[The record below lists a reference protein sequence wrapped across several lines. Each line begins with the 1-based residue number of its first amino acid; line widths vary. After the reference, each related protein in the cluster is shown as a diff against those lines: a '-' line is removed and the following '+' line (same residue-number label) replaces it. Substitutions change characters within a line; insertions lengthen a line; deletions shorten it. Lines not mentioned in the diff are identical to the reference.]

1 MVGARVRAGA
11 AALLAC
17 AAFAGLNATA
27 SGQRDE
33 RARDRVQPPTELLRE
48 YPFQQGRLRS
58 RERQG
63 VRSSRAAGAE
73 LPTAG
78 DSDGAWPVT
87 WLALGAAVLLGA
99 LALIARRAQRPSA
112 DRPPSREIGPRTE
125 GTGGRVLGT
134 EPSRPSP
141 AAASR
146 IARFPRGGR
155 RAPAANAYVVA
166 NQKGG
171 VGKTTVSLVLGAAA
185 ARRGRRV
192 LLVDLDPQAS
202 ATSVL
207 AADGDERPSMADV
220 IVDGTR
226 PLREIV
232 VPTTWGLDL
241 APAERRL
248 RSADIGSPRDGSV
261 LRRELT
267 TVADY
272 DLVLIDCP
280 PSLGRLTVEALT
292 AGSRA
297 LIVTEPSY
305 LALHAMEELLDTLD
319 SIAEGQNPS
328 LELGGV
334 VLNRV
339 ESTAEHRRSVAE
351 LEANFGPRLWT
362 PHIPKRAILQ
372 DAMRQGVPP
381 QDLSTH
387 SHYASEIASIFDQL
401 VERFTAVE
409 LKS

>member
-1 MVGARVRAGA
+1 MAGARVRAGA
-11 AALLAC
+11 AVLLAC
-17 AAFAGLNATA
+17 AAFAGLGATA

-33 RARDRVQPPTELLRE
+33 RGRDRVQPPTELLRE
-48 YPFQQGRLRS
+48 YPFEQGRLGS
-58 RERQG
+58 PERPG
-63 VRSSRAAGAE
+63 VRRPRAAGTE

-78 DSDGAWPVT
+78 DSDDAWPVT
-87 WLALGAAVLLGA
+87 WLALGAAALLAA

-112 DRPPSREIGPRTE
+112 DRPLGREIGPRTE
-125 GTGGRVLGT
+125 GTGELALGT

-141 AAASR
+141 GAASR
-146 IARFPRGGR
+146 TGRFPRGGR
-155 RAPAANAYVVA
+155 WAPAANAYVIA

-185 ARRGRRV
+185 ARRGIRV

-207 AADGDERPSMADV
+207 AADGDGRPSMADV
-220 IVDGTR
+220 MIDGTR
-226 PLREIV
+226 PLRETV

-241 APAERRL
+241 VPAERRL
-248 RSADIGSPRDGSV
+248 RSAEINSPRDGSV

-280 PSLGRLTVEALT
+280 PSLGGLTVEALT

-297 LIVTEPSY
+297 LVVTEPSY
-305 LALHAMEELLDTLD
+305 LALHAMEELLDTIH
-319 SIAEGQNPS
+319 SIAEDQNPS
-328 LELGGV
+328 LELAGV
-334 VLNRV
+334 VLNRL
-339 ESTAEHRRSVAE
+339 ESTAEHRRSLAE

-381 QDLSTH
+381 QDLATH
-387 SHYASEIASIFDQL
+387 SHYAGEIASIFDQL

-409 LKS
+409 LKA